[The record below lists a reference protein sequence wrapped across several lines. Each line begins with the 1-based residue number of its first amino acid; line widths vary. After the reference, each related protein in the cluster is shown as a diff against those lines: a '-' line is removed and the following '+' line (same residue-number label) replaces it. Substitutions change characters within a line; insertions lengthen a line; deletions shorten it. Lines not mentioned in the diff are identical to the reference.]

1 MTSNGTSFP
10 SQTMPRPDQK
20 TLPELLSEPKKLQK
34 LAQVLRTQGWEEVS
48 EVLWAARQEHL
59 ERAVESEDNSQRDE
73 SRVVARWI
81 KVFLTDVMDRI
92 HLLDQQSREPQ
103 KDPDEQIGDSM
114 PFDSDSG
121 EEEDEMTGELYAG
134 N

>member
-1 MTSNGTSFP
+1 M
-10 SQTMPRPDQK
+10 
-20 TLPELLSEPKKLQK
+20 
-34 LAQVLRTQGWEEVS
+34 
-48 EVLWAARQEHL
+48 
-59 ERAVESEDNSQRDE
+59 ESEDNSQRDE

-92 HLLDQQSREPQ
+92 HLLDQQSREPE

-114 PFDSDSG
+114 PFDSDGG
-121 EEEDEMTGELYAG
+121 EGEDEMTGEVYAG